1 MNKED
6 FLNTKWDARD
16 WTEDMKR
23 RWQEKMF
30 ELGFCWIGGSRGV
43 MHTDCA
49 FFFIYEDA
57 EITHSSD
64 LDHFRYHAHQECAY
78 SFAFPETLTEQGQI
92 AEATP
97 TASDLLSQGAAILNQ
112 RGAEYEQE
120 DSQERSFDS
129 VAAAF
134 NAITGKDLTAAEV
147 ALMLQCVKDVR
158 QWSQDRLHE
167 DSVIDGINYAALK
180 GELLHKQYG
189 ESK

>member
-6 FLNTKWDARD
+6 FLNTKWDVRD
-16 WTEDMKR
+16 WTKGQKEHFFHKAMCA
-23 RWQEKMF
+23 
-30 ELGFCWIGGSRGV
+30 GCSPVGGSVNDYTGYNAGLFVIDERGI
-43 MHTDCA
+43 MLAYDRCCSEFA
-49 FFFIYEDA
+49 MQACRFCEF
-57 EITHSSD
+57 SD
-64 LDHFRYHAHQECAY
+64 
-78 SFAFPETLTEQGQI
+78 AFPETEQVQ
-92 AEATP
+92 ADTATP
-97 TASDLLSQGAAILNQ
+97 TASDLLSQGTEILNQ
-112 RGAEYEQE
+112 RGAEYEKN
-120 DSQERSFDS
+120 DNQERSFDS

-147 ALMLQCVKDVR
+147 ALVLQCVKDVR